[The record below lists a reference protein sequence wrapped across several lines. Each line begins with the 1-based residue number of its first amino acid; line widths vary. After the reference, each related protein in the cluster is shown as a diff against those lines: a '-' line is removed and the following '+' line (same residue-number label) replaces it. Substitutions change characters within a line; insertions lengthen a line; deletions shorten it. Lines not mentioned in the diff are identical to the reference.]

1 MGLYGFV
8 ATQSA
13 SAQFGTSNT
22 GSQDSSQEG
31 TSAGGAGGVS
41 VFGSADG
48 GPGGEASVDQG
59 VCQQIGQTGA
69 FGSSSNNITGSD
81 CS

>member
-31 TSAGGAGGVS
+31 TSAGGVS